1 MNRYGVICLL
11 LLAEVVVVPIVTGSP
26 AVIRQKRTVT
36 GKELAKG
43 AAIGAAA
50 GVAATMA
57 AAGIKKSIGS
67 SCREKSGQRN
77 GKNGSGKALKM
88 DADHIK
94 NQCLCAFVSKKV
106 NRYSEYIFSS
116 IFQNLK
122 INVFNGQNSN
132 GKIYHS
138 LNNK

>member
-36 GKELAKG
+36 GKQLAKG

-57 AAGIKKSIGS
+57 AAGIKKALDH
-67 SCREKSGQRN
+67 RAEK
-77 GKNGSGKALKM
+77 KAAKETAKM
-88 DADHIK
+88 EAEIH
-94 NQCLCAFVSKKV
+94 
-106 NRYSEYIFSS
+106 
-116 IFQNLK
+116 
-122 INVFNGQNSN
+122 
-132 GKIYHS
+132 
-138 LNNK
+138 